1 MEKAV
6 IFVTA
11 NEVIVS
17 NKVYDYRDE
26 ILVDEHTGDWKGQRR
41 ERTMDE
47 LQSKKT
53 VVSLFSGMGGFDM
66 GFISAGYD
74 IVKAIEIDAKI
85 AALYRENVG
94 PIECA
99 DLTAYD
105 LSTLPQADVVIG
117 GPPCQGFSV
126 AGKTDSGD
134 ERSQLVFTFLD
145 AVKHVQPTMFVME
158 NVANLLRSKKFADVR
173 ERIQLVI
180 KEMGYLVE
188 ILQLNAKHYGVAQS
202 RERVFYIG
210 YQAHIRCPTIPVE
223 QPGLISGEVLRSL
236 PQGFDSRYDCKAKIT
251 RMKKPI
257 LRKSPFAGM
266 LFNGRGRPIDLTKP
280 CNTLPATMGGNKTP
294 IVDEKWLR
302 EEEEYIPWVIRYHQH
317 LRVGGM
323 PDWTVP
329 CHLRRISVLEASA
342 LQGFPLDFRYTEK
355 NSVCFKG
362 IGNSVPPPLAAAI
375 ANQLIPCLTS
385 ER

>member
-1 MEKAV
+1 
-6 IFVTA
+6 
-11 NEVIVS
+11 
-17 NKVYDYRDE
+17 
-26 ILVDEHTGDWKGQRR
+26 
-41 ERTMDE
+41 
-47 LQSKKT
+47 
-53 VVSLFSGMGGFDM
+53 
-66 GFISAGYD
+66 
-74 IVKAIEIDAKI
+74 
-85 AALYRENVG
+85 
-94 PIECA
+94 
-99 DLTAYD
+99 
-105 LSTLPQADVVIG
+105 
-117 GPPCQGFSV
+117 
-126 AGKTDSGD
+126 
-134 ERSQLVFTFLD
+134 
-145 AVKHVQPTMFVME
+145 
-158 NVANLLRSKKFADVR
+158 
-173 ERIQLVI
+173 
-180 KEMGYLVE
+180 
-188 ILQLNAKHYGVAQS
+188 
-202 RERVFYIG
+202 
-210 YQAHIRCPTIPVE
+210 
-223 QPGLISGEVLRSL
+223 
-236 PQGFDSRYDCKAKIT
+236 
-251 RMKKPI
+251 MKKPI